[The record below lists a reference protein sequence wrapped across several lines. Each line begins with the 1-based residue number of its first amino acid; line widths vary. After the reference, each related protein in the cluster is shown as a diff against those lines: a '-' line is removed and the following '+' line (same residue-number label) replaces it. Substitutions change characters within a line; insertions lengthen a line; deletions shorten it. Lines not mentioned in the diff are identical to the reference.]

1 METSTITETPKSEL
15 VPQNQA
21 ASNIGADN
29 IDYAAEVRQAA
40 HMVVRGKAASSK
52 ALAAFDLDR
61 QKLGAKVLSVVRSK
75 RGLGEKAV
83 PREVFDAIMT
93 EVDSFIKDTLTRE
106 ILSGA
111 KATVKRSFVYRKHHD
126 TAPVA
131 IKCTAV
137 SIHETTFKEQR
148 FALNC
153 KLNDANRRVE
163 AAYKN
168 GTQERIDRAQD
179 GVNAVLE
186 MLRTLDTAIASAQMA
201 LSGGTE

>member
-1 METSTITETPKSEL
+1 MNTTEQTAPSEI
-15 VPQNQA
+15 VPQNEA

-29 IDYAAEVRQAA
+29 IDIKAEVRAA
-40 HMVVRGKAASSK
+40 AKMVVRGIGGTSK

-75 RGLGEKAV
+75 RGMGEKAV
-83 PREVFDAIMT
+83 PRDVYDNIMG
-93 EVDSFIKDTLTRE
+93 EVDAYINETLTRE
-106 ILSGA
+106 VLSGA
-111 KATVKRSFVYRKHHD
+111 KASVKRSFMFRKGHD

-131 IKCTAV
+131 IRVTAT

-153 KLNDANRRVE
+153 KMNAANKRVE
-163 AAYKN
+163 EAYKN
-168 GTQERIDRAQD
+168 GTQERIDKAQD

-186 MLRTLDTAIASAQMA
+186 MIRTLDAAIASAQMA
-201 LSGGTE
+201 MSEGA